1 MIRKIFSASF
11 EESLNLLDNEII
23 RFVEKERRQVKS
35 KKKSK
40 YFKFFVLTFLFITV
54 YSVIASEDITN
65 NSFHFFPEWL
75 FWLGFILTVIIEWL
89 VSIKKNNK
97 MKMYMPF
104 VRLLFYL
111 ILLTL
116 FINLLLIQFSYSKD
130 YFIISLATQVLSII
144 ISIIVLIKGVK
155 RIHSI
160 IYGLNV
166 KKINNET
173 EFVVKA
179 VKSIIYIL
187 PFIVIGKY
195 ILKWGFNI
203 EYELGLLGA
212 LIYLVLSHILSSAL
226 CIYYIFPYLLLDYY
240 RYKYHEEYQLLESE
254 K

>member
-23 RFVEKERRQVKS
+23 RFIEKERRQVKS

-40 YFKFFVLTFLFITV
+40 YFKFFVLTFLFFSV
-54 YSVIASEDITN
+54 YSVIASEAIAN
-65 NSFHFFPEWL
+65 SSFHFFPEWV
-75 FWLGFILTVIIEWL
+75 FWLGVALTIIIEWL
-89 VSIKKNNK
+89 VTIKKNNK

-111 ILLTL
+111 ILFLL
-116 FINLLLIQFSYSKD
+116 FFNLLIIQFSYSKD
-130 YFIISLATQVLSII
+130 YFIILLATQVLSII
-144 ISIIVLIKGVK
+144 ISIIVLIKGLN

-173 EFVVKA
+173 ELVVKA
-179 VKSIIYIL
+179 VKFIMSIL

-203 EYELGLLGA
+203 KYELGIFGA
-212 LIYLVLSHILSSAL
+212 LIYLLLFYILSSAF
-226 CIYYIFPYLLLDYY
+226 IVYYLFPHLLLDYY
-240 RYKYHEEYQLLESE
+240 KYKYHEEYQLLENE